1 MARTPLYAA
10 NWKMNKALSE
20 VDPFVATL
28 RQRLSALPRRAGVDY
43 ETLVAPTALH
53 LPGLVRSVAGTPV
66 QTSAQ
71 NCGYEKTGAF
81 TGEISPAVLAEM
93 GVPWV
98 ILGHSERRHVFGE
111 SDDLV
116 GKRLKAALDSGLKVI
131 LCVGEKLEARKAGKT
146 LPVVEGQLS
155 VLQSAGFGNRWD
167 KLVIAYEPVW
177 AIGTGETATP
187 AQAQEA
193 HAFIRRW
200 VSGVA
205 PQAAPGLR
213 ILYGGSANAG
223 NSGVLMKESDV
234 DGLLVGGASL
244 DANAFADLI
253 RNGLGL
259 PA

>member
-1 MARTPLYAA
+1 MNRVPFFAA

-20 VDPFVATL
+20 VEGFVGGF
-28 RQRLSALPRRAGVDY
+28 RKRLSDLPRRAGVDY

-53 LPGLVRSVAGTPV
+53 LPLLVRAVAGTPV
-66 QTSAQ
+66 QTAAQ
-71 NCGYEKTGAF
+71 NCGTEKAGAF

-111 SDDLV
+111 SDSLIE
-116 GKRLKAALDSGLKVI
+116 KRLKAALDSGLKVI
-131 LCVGEKLEARKAGKT
+131 LCVGEKLDARKAGKT
-146 LPVVEGQLS
+146 LEVVEGQLS
-155 VLQSAGFGNRWD
+155 ILRGAGFGSRWD
-167 KLVIAYEPVW
+167 SLVIAYEPVW

-193 HAFIRRW
+193 HAFIRKW
-200 VSGVA
+200 VAKVA
-205 PQAAPGLR
+205 PQAATSVR
-213 ILYGGSANAG
+213 ILYGGSANAA
-223 NSGVLMKESDV
+223 NSGTLMKEPDV

-244 DANAFADLI
+244 DANTFADLI